1 MQVKYAGLCESAWET
16 DGGLLKA
23 GTLHHVVFIV
33 DGGPKTISV
42 LVDGELCD
50 GGHDRQY
57 GWGRFN
63 PHLRDANGA
72 TTGVVAGGLDGDL
85 PLFRIYGRPLL
96 AAELA
101 ASRRALKQ
109 VRGA

>member
-50 GGHDRQY
+50 GGRDRQY

-72 TTGVVAGGLDGDL
+72 PTGVVADGVDGNL
-85 PLFRIYGRPLL
+85 PMFRIYDRYLHTAEAAANGRAFRL
-96 AAELA
+96 
-101 ASRRALKQ
+101 SMTT
-109 VRGA
+109 